1 MSGVFGVFSSEEKS
15 VMDTLFYGLTAL
27 QHRGEQ
33 ASGMAIPGRTSSQR
47 KILIKKGAGPI
58 YDFFKDE
65 VEFLQ
70 AINPHMGIGHALYEA
85 TGNIQP
91 THGQSAHYELALA
104 MDGIILGF
112 REKHDIVVRDLL
124 LGALEKHRDIYQAA
138 GELMEE
144 LADRGSHN
152 LVVLIRQGDG
162 FKLVAMRDPKGI
174 KPLCLGRKEG
184 KYIVASE
191 SKGLDGVEA
200 ELIRDIEPGEVV
212 VLSKAGLESKQVK
225 ASDHAHCAFEW
236 VYFADP
242 TSVIEGRN
250 VYLVRK
256 ALGRH
261 LAEKYPLD
269 VDVVIASP
277 DSGRGV
283 SLGFAQARGI
293 PFEEA
298 VVKNPGAKRTFQ
310 VEDPEERKMAARAKF
325 FIIKEMIAG
334 RKVALGDD
342 SIVRGTVIRDG
353 MIYKLRS
360 SGAREVHV
368 LISCPALCYP
378 CFKDPASKVYAAYGM
393 HHMPVEEI
401 GRKVAANLGA
411 DSVCYPSVEALEEAI
426 GHPGL
431 CRACMDG
438 QYPVAR
444 RFLEG
449 QARTQAAAG
458 DSGG

>member
-1 MSGVFGVFSSEEKS
+1 MSGVFGVFSCENRS
-15 VMDTLFYGLTAL
+15 VMTSLFYGLTAL
-27 QHRGEQ
+27 QHRGEE
-33 ASGMAIPGRTSSQR
+33 ACGMAIPGQTGSLRR
-47 KILIKKGAGPI
+47 ILVKKGPGPI

-65 VEFLQ
+65 VEFLH
-70 AINPHMGIGHALYEA
+70 AINPQLGIGHALYEA

-91 THGQSAHYELALA
+91 THGQTQDYELALA
-104 MDGIILGF
+104 MDGVILGF
-112 REKHDIVVRDLL
+112 RDKHDVVAKDLL
-124 LGALEKHRDIYQAA
+124 LGALEKHRDIYRAA
-138 GELMEE
+138 EEVMEE
-144 LADRGSHN
+144 LGDRGSHN
-152 LVVLIRQGDG
+152 LVVIIREAEE
-162 FKLVAMRDPKGI
+162 FKLVAMRGPRGI
-174 KPLCLGRKEG
+174 KPLCLGKKGGE
-184 KYIVASE
+184 YIVASE
-191 SKGLDGVEA
+191 SKGLDGAEA
-200 ELIRDIEPGEVV
+200 ELVRDIEPGEVV
-212 VLSKAGLESKQVK
+212 VLSQAGLEARKVK
-225 ASDHAHCAFEW
+225 ESEHAHCAFEW

-256 ALGRH
+256 ELGRR

-310 VEDPEERKMAARAKF
+310 VENPEERKKAARAKF
-325 FIIKEMIAG
+325 FIIKEMIQG
-334 RKVALGDD
+334 KRVALGDD

-353 MIYKLRS
+353 MIYKLRN

-378 CFKDPASKVYAAYGM
+378 CFKDPASRAYAAYGM
-393 HHMPVEEI
+393 HGMAVEEI

-411 DSVCYPSVEALEEAI
+411 DSVCYPSVEALEQAI

-438 QYPVAR
+438 RYPVAR
-444 RFLEG
+444 QFLG
-449 QARTQAAAG
+449 C
-458 DSGG
+458 